1 MRRVPWAA
9 CRGPA
14 TGRGVP
20 ATGGG
25 GEGRATSSEAVAL
38 HLEECSRRRVI
49 LTSTSRL
56 HHGPFADCKM
66 EKGVKLLSHVRL
78 FATSWTVQAPP
89 SMEFSRKGY
98 WSGWPFPS
106 PGELLDPGIEPG
118 SPALQAGS
126 LPSTFWL
133 IAICPGSARWI
144 ALVINT
150 DTLHPVL
157 ELGGPGWSLKAETQ
171 RGTAH
176 AQGHIGGLH
185 WKNNCSSGR
194 HELVILFQLSFT
206 LLSLC

>member
-1 MRRVPWAA
+1 M
-9 CRGPA
+9 
-14 TGRGVP
+14 
-20 ATGGG
+20 
-25 GEGRATSSEAVAL
+25 SDS
-38 HLEECSRRRVI
+38 
-49 LTSTSRL
+49 
-56 HHGPFADCKM
+56 
-66 EKGVKLLSHVRL
+66 
-78 FATSWTVQAPP
+78 ATSWTVQAPP
-89 SMEFSRKGY
+89 SMEFSRQGY

-106 PGELLDPGIEPG
+106 PGDLLDPGIEPG

-144 ALVINT
+144 PLVINI

-157 ELGGPGWSLKAETQ
+157 ELGGPVWSLRAETQ

-194 HELVILFQLSFT
+194 HELVILFPAFLYPFIPLLRKSSSFPVSRWLFET
-206 LLSLC
+206 RWSELISDLLCSVYECSAAHFYLPWGLVLAAPNRM